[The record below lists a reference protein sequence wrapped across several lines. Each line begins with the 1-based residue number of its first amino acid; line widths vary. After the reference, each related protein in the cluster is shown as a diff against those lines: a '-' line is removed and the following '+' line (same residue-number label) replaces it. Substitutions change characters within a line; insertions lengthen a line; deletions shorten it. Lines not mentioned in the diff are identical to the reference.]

1 MSFINCLLNLWP
13 IVSIQLNGIKYSP
26 KKVKHKSGPFLILRT
41 EWVPSDSNWDTNS
54 TAAICPSNLY
64 SEQ

>member
-1 MSFINCLLNLWP
+1 M
-13 IVSIQLNGIKYSP
+13 QLYGIKYSP

-54 TAAICPSNLY
+54 TDAICQSNLY